1 MCGWKDRCRD
11 GNLRTYC
18 HVSPILFG
26 WFFVEASPTC
36 FCIFVK
42 CFFCNFRF
50 SDDVLL
56 VKLNCCIHLSGTAKT
71 ENSGAPS
78 TDHFSGTSSVIKS
91 HTEYLRGMY
100 QTEIPMFLSL
110 QWPPPPTRKV
120 LRLAMIQGQNIDYGS
135 REEIIR
141 STLHGKVN
149 DIVHKKTPVELEDLF
164 RIDKEARKTI
174 LIEGAPGSGKS
185 TLAWYICQQW
195 QASKLFYKEFE
206 TVVFVQLRDPVI
218 HSAKALE
225 DLFPAESKSQ
235 AVAVVAELQAKQGKG
250 MLWVMDGWDELPV
263 HLRTNSIFHGLI
275 SSPRALNLHFS
286 AVVVTSRPVA
296 SGDLYRF
303 ISSRV
308 EILGFT
314 PTEVKEYFREALR
327 RDVQLVEKLENFLK
341 EQPMLEASCYIPIY
355 AAIIAHLFL
364 AQSQSL
370 PTTLHG
376 VFTSLVICCLIRHMT
391 KKRGECHISS
401 LDSLPSSLKEPFHKI
416 CALAYRGVMEN
427 KATFSAKDL
436 EQLRLPQELETLG
449 LIQGVESFASFQKSV
464 SYNFLHLSVQELLA
478 SFYISK
484 LPENE
489 EIDVFKRLFGQ
500 PRFAAV
506 FQFYAAFT
514 KLKTLGIREIVTN
527 IVKKKE
533 KPQILY
539 LIHGLYEARDVSLC
553 QFVISQLSGELD
565 LSGNSLSPVDC
576 LSIGYFLCCVCYL
589 TKGKFV
595 VNLNLCFLD
604 YNRVCFLVKEFS
616 KSSNATETTGAGGPS
631 CTELHLK

>member
-1 MCGWKDRCRD
+1 M
-11 GNLRTYC
+11 
-18 HVSPILFG
+18 
-26 WFFVEASPTC
+26 
-36 FCIFVK
+36 
-42 CFFCNFRF
+42 
-50 SDDVLL
+50 
-56 VKLNCCIHLSGTAKT
+56 
-71 ENSGAPS
+71 
-78 TDHFSGTSSVIKS
+78 IKS
-91 HTEYLRGMY
+91 HAEYLRGMY
-100 QTEIPMFLSL
+100 QAEIPMFLSL

-141 STLHGKVN
+141 LTLHGRVN
-149 DIVHKKTPVELEDLF
+149 DIVHKKTPVKLEEIF
-164 RIDKEARKTI
+164 HIDKEARKVI

-195 QASKLFYKEFE
+195 QASKLFQEFE
-206 TVVFVQLRDPVI
+206 TVVFVQLRDPAI

-235 AVAVVAELQAKQGKG
+235 AVAVVTEVQAKQGRG

-263 HLRTNSIFHGLI
+263 HLRTNSIFHELI
-275 SSPRALNLHFS
+275 SSPKALNLLFS
-286 AVVVTSRPVA
+286 TVVVTSRPVA

-314 PTEVKEYFREALR
+314 PTEVREYFTEALK
-327 RDVQLVEKLENFLK
+327 RDVQLVEKLQNCLK
-341 EQPMLEASCYIPIY
+341 ELPMVEASCYVPIN
-355 AAIIAHLFL
+355 AAIVTHLFL
-364 AQSQSL
+364 AQGQSL

-376 VFTSLVICCLIRHMT
+376 VFTSLVICCVIRHMT
-391 KKRGECHISS
+391 KENAKCSISS
-401 LDSLPSSLKEPFHKI
+401 LDSLPSCLKEPFHKI
-416 CALAYRGVMEN
+416 CALAYHGVMEN
-427 KATFSAKDL
+427 KATFSSKDL

-449 LIQGVESFASFQKSV
+449 LIQGVESFASFQRSV

-484 LPENE
+484 LPVNE

-514 KLKTLGIREIVTN
+514 KLKTLGIREIVAN

-539 LIHGLYEARDVSLC
+539 LIHGLYEAQDVSLC

-565 LSGNSLSPVDC
+565 LRDNSLSPVDC
-576 LSIGYFLCCVCYL
+576 LSMGYFLCCICHT
-589 TKGKFV
+589 TKGEFV
-595 VNLNLCFLD
+595 VNLRWCSLD
-604 YNRVCFLVKEFS
+604 YDRVRFLVKEFS
-616 KSSNATETTGAGGPS
+616 KSSNAMETTGAAVPS
-631 CTELHLK
+631 RTELHLQ

>member
-1 MCGWKDRCRD
+1 
-11 GNLRTYC
+11 
-18 HVSPILFG
+18 
-26 WFFVEASPTC
+26 
-36 FCIFVK
+36 
-42 CFFCNFRF
+42 
-50 SDDVLL
+50 
-56 VKLNCCIHLSGTAKT
+56 
-71 ENSGAPS
+71 
-78 TDHFSGTSSVIKS
+78 
-91 HTEYLRGMY
+91 
-100 QTEIPMFLSL
+100 MFLSL

-120 LRLAMIQGQNIDYGS
+120 LQLAMIQGQNIDYGS

-141 STLHGKVN
+141 LTLHGRVN
-149 DIVHKKTPVELEDLF
+149 DIVHKKTSVKLEDIF
-164 RIDKEARKTI
+164 RIDKEARKAI

-195 QASKLFYKEFE
+195 QASKLFQEFE
-206 TVVFVQLRDPVI
+206 TVVFVQLRDSAI

-235 AVAVVAELQAKQGKG
+235 GVTVVAELQAKQGQG

-314 PTEVKEYFREALR
+314 PTEVKEYFTEALR
-327 RDVQLVEKLENFLK
+327 GDVQLVEKLQNCLK
-341 EQPMLEASCYIPIY
+341 ELPMVEASCYVPIN
-355 AAIIAHLFL
+355 AAIVTHLFL
-364 AQSQSL
+364 AQGQSL

-376 VFTSLVICCLIRHMT
+376 VFTSLVICCVIRHMT
-391 KKRGECHISS
+391 KENAKCSISS
-401 LDSLPSSLKEPFHKI
+401 LDSLPSCLKESFHKI
-416 CALAYRGVMEN
+416 CALAYHGVMEN
-427 KATFSAKDL
+427 KATFSSKDL

-484 LPENE
+484 LPGNE

-514 KLKTLGIREIVTN
+514 KLKTLGIREIVAN

-553 QFVISQLSGELD
+553 QFVISQLSGELN
-565 LSGNSLSPVDC
+565 LINNSLSPVDC
-576 LSIGYFLCCVCYL
+576 LSIGYFLSCVCH
-589 TKGKFV
+589 TTEGEFV
-595 VNLNLCFLD
+595 VHLSWCSLD
-604 YNRVCFLVKEFS
+604 YNRVHFLVKEFS
-616 KSSNATETTGAGGPS
+616 KSSNAMETTGAGVPS